1 MLIHTTKSSFLIE
14 GNENKKGGLFIKS
27 DSKNELHRFFG
38 SLVIEPSGSSDHPYL
53 VKACKQE
60 FANALILMVKEIDY
74 TTFSQ
79 FESDIY

>member
-1 MLIHTTKSSFLIE
+1 MLIHTTKPSFLIE
-14 GNENKKGGLFIKS
+14 GNENKKGSLFIKS
-27 DSKNELHRFFG
+27 DSKNELHRLFG
-38 SLVIEPSGSSDHPYL
+38 SLVIEPSGSSEHPYQ

>member
-1 MLIHTTKSSFLIE
+1 MQIQTNKSSFLIE
-14 GNENKKGGLFIKS
+14 GSENKKGCLFIKS
-27 DSKNELHRFFG
+27 DSKDELQRLFG
-38 SLVIEPSGSSDHPYL
+38 ALVIEPSESSEHPYQ

-79 FESDIY
+79 FEPDIY